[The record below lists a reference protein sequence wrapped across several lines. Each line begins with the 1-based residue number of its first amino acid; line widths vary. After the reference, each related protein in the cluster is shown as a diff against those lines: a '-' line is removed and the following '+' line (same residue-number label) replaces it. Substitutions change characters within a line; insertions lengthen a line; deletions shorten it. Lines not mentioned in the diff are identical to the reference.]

1 MTQEQW
7 NSLKI
12 GDIVRHKARSEAVV
26 IVRADFDENQRADFD
41 ENQKQVFHAVRIYTV
56 SNPDEWKIVG
66 R

>member
-26 IVRADFDENQRADFD
+26 IVRADFDENQ
-41 ENQKQVFHAVRIYTV
+41 KQVFHAVRIYTV